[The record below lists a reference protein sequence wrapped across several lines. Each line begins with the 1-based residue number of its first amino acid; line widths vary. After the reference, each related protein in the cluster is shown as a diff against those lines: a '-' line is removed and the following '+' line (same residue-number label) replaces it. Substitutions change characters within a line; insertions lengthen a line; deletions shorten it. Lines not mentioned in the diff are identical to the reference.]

1 MLIQVGLILLMLVSI
16 AYAAAV
22 MRRIELDVVEYQR
35 NLRAVEEDHHKLD
48 VACNTLRSLCTQVEG
63 EVAKIRADI
72 TELADNRAQLE
83 AEIMAL
89 SEAPKQRLFMFDRA
103 TLGHGKLWEVTITNG
118 SGGGGGAA
126 PIPADAAVEWANGRT
141 YIIPG
146 TTDRDAKF
154 RAEPKFPPTMGYR
167 IMKIERF
174 RRT

>member
-48 VACNTLRSLCTQVEG
+48 VACNTLRSLCTQVETD
-63 EVAKIRADI
+63 VAKIRADI
-72 TELADNRAQLE
+72 TELADSRAQVE

-103 TLGHGKLWEVTITNG
+103 TLGHGKLWEVTITNA
-118 SGGGGGAA
+118 GGGA

-141 YIIPG
+141 YIVPG

-154 RAEPKFPPTMGYR
+154 RAEPKFLPSMGYR
-167 IMKIERF
+167 IMKVERF
-174 RRT
+174 RRA